1 MAPAGDAEEDSSD
14 AAVEADGEPGQLR
27 PRAQRVLLRPPPGR
41 LRPDPQ
47 LLQVREEMRGQMR
60 YDATLRDSDLNVNGL
75 ILTKEYGVLF

>member
-1 MAPAGDAEEDSSD
+1 MISGINITEKDLKLIRSNQKSYRQISVASAGDVKEDSSD

-47 LLQVREEMRGQMR
+47 LL
-60 YDATLRDSDLNVNGL
+60 
-75 ILTKEYGVLF
+75 